1 MLIDG
6 FTVVMVSATF
16 LVAGAVKGVIGLGL
30 PTVSLAL
37 LAVVVGLPEAMG
49 LLLVPSFATNL
60 WQAWVGDQ
68 GRAILRRLWPFL
80 AMATVTVWLG
90 AAALTRV
97 DVSVLSG
104 LLGLLLMVYGA
115 ASLGGY
121 RWTITARREAWAG
134 PVAGAVNGALTGM
147 TGTLVVPGVMYL
159 QSLGLGRDMLV
170 QAMGMLFL
178 ASTAALAVALQGN
191 GLLTVE
197 VGALSTS
204 ALLPALVGMIVGR
217 RIRRNLSEQRFRRV
231 FFVSLLVVGGYI
243 LASALPGLP

>member
-60 WQAWVGDQ
+60 WQAWVGDR

-147 TGTLVVPGVMYL
+147 TGTFVVPGVMYL

-197 VGALSTS
+197 VGALSTA
-204 ALLPALVGMIVGR
+204 ALLPALVGMIVGQ
-217 RIRRNLSEQRFRRV
+217 RIRRNLSERRFRRV